1 VIGGF
6 VYRGSNFPQLAG
18 RYVFGDFAR
27 LFRFPAGPNDSGR
40 LFFLTQQNTKAGLRQ
55 INELYVPGQPPPG
68 QQQRASTEGIGLALL
83 GFGQDAA
90 GELYVLGNINGTP
103 FGSEGVVLRLA
114 PAQ

>member
-1 VIGGF
+1 M
-6 VYRGSNFPQLAG
+6 AG

-40 LFFLTQQNTKAGLRQ
+40 LFYLTQKNEKTGLRQ
-55 INELYVPGQPPPG
+55 INELYVSGQPPPG
-68 QQQRASTEGIGLALL
+68 QQEKAGTEGIGLALL

-103 FGSEGVVLRLA
+103 FGTDGVVLRLA
-114 PAQ
+114 PAH